1 MAESVSKP
9 GKFRLLICSML
20 LLASVPDVGAQD
32 SLPDPPRPPA
42 ALGAGGVDPMAASGP
57 VLQSVL
63 IAPRRKV
70 AVISGETVQVG
81 DRLGD
86 ARVAKISEGEVVL
99 VRGGQTQTLRLFP
112 GIEKRHAK
120 AGFPA
125 KVHGR
130 QH

>member
-1 MAESVSKP
+1 MAESVSKA
-9 GKFRLLICSML
+9 GMFRLLMLSML
-20 LLASVPDVGAQD
+20 LLASVAHAGAQD
-32 SLPDPPRPPA
+32 NFPDPTRPPA
-42 ALGAGGVDPMAASGP
+42 ALGGGGVASTAASGP

-86 ARVAKISEGEVVL
+86 ARVTKIAEGEVVL

-112 GIEKRHAK
+112 GIEKQRTK
-120 AGFPA
+120 AGLPA
-125 KVHGR
+125 RVHGR